1 MTANGSTG
9 SGLAEEARA
18 ALATIMEQE
27 GLSAK
32 EVERRTGVDN
42 TTVGRILRGDNVPSL
57 AMFDRIITGL
67 GYDVSLRIE

>member
-1 MTANGSTG
+1 MNETKT
-9 SGLAEEARA
+9 SGLAEEARQ

-57 AMFDRIITGL
+57 AMYDRIITGL
-67 GYDVSLRIE
+67 GYDVSLRVE